1 MTAIPAD
8 PEDIA
13 ATAAQ
18 LEGFIARFTPEIAN
32 RVRAARAVLRAR
44 LPGATELVYDNY
56 NALAIGYGPGEKTS
70 EAVFSL
76 AVYPRN
82 ILLYFLPGVGLPDPE
97 GLLQGEGR
105 RGRYV
110 CLKDV
115 ALLDA
120 PAIAALIAAALDG
133 ARRPLPP
140 AGGRTIVKSIS
151 ARQRPRRPAGAA
163 A

>member
-1 MTAIPAD
+1 MTTMPAD
-8 PEDIA
+8 PGDVA
-13 ATAAQ
+13 ATEAQ

-32 RVRAARAVLRAR
+32 RVRAARAVLRER

-56 NALAIGYGPGEKTS
+56 NALAIGYGAGGKTS
-70 EAVFSL
+70 DAVFSL

-82 ILLYFLPGVGLPDPE
+82 LLLYFLPGVGLPDPE

-105 RGRYV
+105 LGRYV
-110 CLKDV
+110 CLREV

-120 PAIAALIAAALDG
+120 PAVIALIAAALDR

-140 AGGRTIVKSIS
+140 EGGRTIVKSIS
-151 ARQRPRRPAGAA
+151 ARQRPRRPAGDAA
-163 A
+163 

>member
-1 MTAIPAD
+1 MTPAD
-8 PEDIA
+8 PGDSA

-18 LEGFIARFTPEIAN
+18 VEVFIDRFTSEIAD
-32 RVRAARAVLRAR
+32 RVRAARTVLRSR

-76 AVYPRN
+76 AIYPRN

-97 GLLQGEGR
+97 GLLQGEGKV
-105 RGRYV
+105 GRYV

-115 ALLDA
+115 ALLDE
-120 PAIAALIAAALDG
+120 PAVIALIDAALDR
-133 ARRPLPP
+133 AKRLLPP
-140 AGGRTIVKSIS
+140 QGGRTIVKSIS
-151 ARQRPRRPAGAA
+151 ARQRPRRPGEAA
-163 A
+163 